1 MEELLEW
8 LRAEILQ
15 CTTSLEYW
23 EVQPNSN
30 TALDYIHAYTL
41 RIQYLHGILHELEA
55 YKALKT
61 PMTVNVIA
69 DGYADGYPVYDT
81 ATCPNCGRVFEL
93 DNEEEYKH
101 CPDCGQRLRW
111 SDDA

>member
-1 MEELLEW
+1 MNCIEW

-15 CTTSLEYW
+15 CTTSLQYW
-23 EVQPNSN
+23 EEHPDSN
-30 TALDYIHAYTL
+30 TARDYIHAYTL
-41 RIQYLHGILHELEA
+41 RIQYLREILNELEA
-55 YKALKT
+55 YKALQK

-81 ATCPNCGRVFEL
+81 ATCTNCGRVFEL
-93 DNEEEYKH
+93 GYEEEYKH

-111 SDDA
+111 SDDV